1 MNRRETGLIC
11 LRAMRGWLHSMENY
25 LANKQAESPIE
36 YDMAN
41 YLKNQINEEGI
52 DDAQKLIKLKR
63 EVRQILNDWHE
74 YKAKYFI
81 GGQ

>member
-1 MNRRETGLIC
+1 MG
-11 LRAMRGWLHSMENY
+11 NY
-25 LANKQAESPIE
+25 LANKKAEDETE

-63 EVRQILNDWHE
+63 EVRQILNDYQK
-74 YKAKYFI
+74 YKTKYY
-81 GGQ
+81 GGTNNG